1 MPAHRILLFILLLFL
16 SFKAYSQAIV
26 SSEFLRSAEGVV
38 KVRIIEEKSDA
49 PIPYASVYLTAKN
62 DTLITNFTLT
72 DTTGLAT
79 INKVVRGTYRL
90 TVEMLGYKTY
100 NGEHYF
106 TKEVEDLGVI
116 RLPEDI
122 ELLDAAR
129 VTAIGNPIEVKQDTI
144 IFNASSFQMGQ
155 NQMLEDLLR
164 RMPGMEVGTDGSV
177 RYNGETIKKITV
189 GGKTFFFDDPKIAL
203 RNLPAKIVDKVK
215 IIDKVS
221 DTEQFTGVAT
231 DREKVMDLDLKQE
244 FKQGWF
250 GNARAGAGATLGG
263 QKNDLNDHR
272 GLLYSGNLL
281 LSGYSET
288 DQLTLIGNVYN
299 APLRGNGD
307 AIISVVYDNDDGNA
321 TSTLASG
328 GLVSDAQAGV
338 NYNTVRIKGMDVTGM
353 ARYDH
358 SFRDSRSRSE
368 RTTFASDGGPD
379 ILSHSE
385 GVLFD
390 RKDDIK
396 VNLEL
401 KNTNRKKIL
410 FQLSPVVRYNR
421 SRTDQTSES
430 RSEAEETVGNSF
442 LNSAV
447 SSSSGESKQLRH
459 EASLA
464 FGLRNL
470 GNSRRN
476 VTLRASY
483 NYTDYDAASRDSS
496 VTRFSSEA
504 TPLVKD
510 LRYDTD
516 NRNFGSSVGI
526 TYVEPLAK
534 RWVLSTALTG
544 NWTRRDNRKDA
555 FDMPTGLRSEAYS
568 TALQS
573 RYDYYTG
580 SIQFQYRKGQTS
592 LQFGARV
599 QDTYHETHSLSRG
612 VETVTGLD
620 EWIFDWSPYLNFRH
634 AKGLYHLTASYR
646 GSTIRPSAANLLP
659 TLDISVPTRLRVG
672 NIYLKPSSSHISTFD
687 VSWNNPKSQA
697 NVYAM
702 GNARLIAR
710 QNVPASWFDEAGVQY
725 SIPVN
730 AQTPGV
736 EGSVYSNF
744 SFPLSADKRLRLGG
758 NLNFR
763 FGRAVSYQ
771 NVRRMEGFDLENFD
785 YTAFMDAFWG
795 DSQGSR
801 FYSGASGF
809 QESVIRSADISP
821 SLSLNYRGDHI
832 SVTFSGGTA
841 YSGSH
846 YSLDPSA
853 DTHTWSSRLN
863 GFVGWTTSGGLELA
877 SRCSYHFFAGFPEGF
892 NDPYVSWDAYLAKS
906 IKQFVIEL
914 HLNDILNSTRD
925 TRHIA
930 TGNYVEDIQR
940 NQLGRHAFLTLKWNF
955 GKLNE
960 TCNAKAN
967 QAVMDMLY

>member
-1 MPAHRILLFILLLFL
+1 MRTYCLFALLFL
-16 SFKAYSQAIV
+16 TAAPAIAQVYV
-26 SSEFLRSAEGVV
+26 SSEFLRSAEGSVQ
-38 KVRIIEEKSDA
+38 VRVLEQKSDA

-79 INKVVRGTYRL
+79 LKKVARGTYRL
-90 TVEMLGYKTY
+90 TVEMLGYRTY
-100 NGEHYF
+100 NAEQYF
-106 TKEVEDLGVI
+106 TKELEDLGVI

-164 RMPGMEVGTDGSV
+164 RMPGMEVGADGSV

-250 GNARAGAGATLGG
+250 GNARAGAGSTLSG
-263 QKNDLNDHR
+263 QNDDLNDRR

-288 DQLTLIGNVYN
+288 DQLTLIGNAYN

-307 AIISVVYDNDDGNA
+307 AVISVVYDDDDGNA
-321 TSTLASG
+321 ASTSSD

-338 NYNTVRIKGMDVTGM
+338 NYNTTRMKGLDVTGM

-368 RTTFASDGGPD
+368 RTSFVTEGPD
-379 ILSHSE
+379 LLSHNESI
-385 GVLFD
+385 LFD

-401 KNTNRKKIL
+401 KNTDRKKIL
-410 FQLSPVVRYNR
+410 FQFSPVVRYDRRR
-421 SRTDQTSES
+421 SDQTAES
-430 RSEAEETVGNSF
+430 RSETEQPAGNAF
-442 LNSAV
+442 VNSAA
-447 SSSSGESKQLRH
+447 SANSAESKRLRH
-459 EASLA
+459 EADLT

-470 GNSRRN
+470 GDSRRN

-483 NYTDYDAASRDSS
+483 SATDYDAASRDSS
-496 VTRFSSEA
+496 VTRFASAAS
-504 TPLVKD
+504 PLVND
-510 LRYDTD
+510 LRYDTG
-516 NRNFGSSVGI
+516 NRSFSSSAGL

-534 RWVLSTALTG
+534 RWVLSTAVTG

-555 FDMPTGLRSEAYS
+555 FDMSTGLRSEAYS

-580 SIQFQYRKGQTS
+580 SLQFQYRKGQTS
-592 LQFGARV
+592 LQIGARV
-599 QDTYHETHSLSRG
+599 QETCHETRSFSRG
-612 VETVTGLD
+612 VETVTGQD
-620 EWIFDWSPYLNFRH
+620 EWLFDWSPYLNFRH
-634 AKGLYHLTASYR
+634 NKGQFRFSASYR
-646 GSTIRPSAANLLP
+646 GSTIRPSAENLLP
-659 TLDISVPTRLRVG
+659 TLDISVPTRLRTG
-672 NIYLKPSSSHISTFD
+672 NIYLKPSASHISTFD

-697 NVYAM
+697 NFSVM
-702 GNARLIAR
+702 GNARIIAR
-710 QNVPASWFDEAGVQY
+710 QNVTASWFDASGVQY

-730 AQTPGV
+730 ARKPGV
-736 EGSVYSNF
+736 GTTVYAYIG
-744 SFPLSADKRLRLGG
+744 FPLSADKRLRMGG
-758 NLNFR
+758 NLNASLVR
-763 FGRAVSYQ
+763 SVSYQ
-771 NVRRMEGFDLENFD
+771 NVRRIEGFDPDGFD
-785 YTAFMDAFWG
+785 YAAFMAGFWG
-795 DSQGSR
+795 DSWGSR

-809 QESVIRSADISP
+809 EESITRSLNIAP
-821 SLSLNYRGDHI
+821 YLSLSYRGEHI
-832 SVTFSGGTA
+832 SATLSGGTA
-841 YSGSH
+841 YSGSR
-846 YSLDPSA
+846 YSLDPAA
-853 DTHTWSSRLN
+853 DTRAWSSRVN
-863 GFVGWTTSGGLELA
+863 GYVGWTTSGGLELA

-892 NDPYVSWDAYLAKS
+892 NEPYVSWDAYLAKS
-906 IKQFVIEL
+906 IKQFVVEL
-914 HLNDILNSTRD
+914 HVNDILGSTRT

-930 TGNYVEDIQR
+930 TANYVEDSQR

-955 GKLNE
+955 GRLNE
-960 TCNAKAN
+960 TRNAKAN
-967 QAVMDMLY
+967 NVVWQMMY

>member
-1 MPAHRILLFILLLFL
+1 MVANPAVAQI
-16 SFKAYSQAIV
+16 YV

-79 INKVVRGTYRL
+79 IKKVARGTYRL

-106 TKEVEDLGVI
+106 TKEEEDLGVI

-164 RMPGMEVGTDGSV
+164 RMPGMEVGADGSV

-250 GNARAGAGATLGG
+250 GNVRAGAGATLGEHE
-263 QKNDLNDHR
+263 NDLNDHR

-379 ILSHSE
+379 FLSHSE

-410 FQLSPVVRYNR
+410 FQFSPVVRYNR
-421 SRTDQTSES
+421 SRTDQNSES
-430 RSEAEETVGNSF
+430 RSEAEETVGNVF

-447 SSSSGESKQLRH
+447 SASSGESKQLRH

-496 VTRFSSEA
+496 VTRFASEA

-516 NRNFGSSVGI
+516 NRNFGSSVGV

-592 LQFGARV
+592 LQLGARV
-599 QDTYHETHSLSRG
+599 QETYHETHSLSRG
-612 VETVTGLD
+612 VEMVTGLD
-620 EWIFDWSPYLNFRH
+620 EWLFDWSPYLNFRH
-634 AKGLYHLTASYR
+634 AKGQYNLTASYR

-659 TLDISVPTRLRVG
+659 ALDISVPTRLRVG

-697 NVYAM
+697 NVYVM

-710 QNVPASWFDEAGVQY
+710 QSVPASWFDEAGVNY

-730 AQTPGV
+730 AQKPGI
-736 EGSVYSNF
+736 EGSIYSNF
-744 SFPLSADKRLRLGG
+744 SLPLSADKRLRLGG

-809 QESVIRSADISP
+809 RESVTRSADISP

-841 YSGSH
+841 YSGSR
-846 YSLDPSA
+846 YSLDPTA
-853 DTHTWSSRLN
+853 DTHTWSSRVN
-863 GFVGWTTSGGLELA
+863 SFIGWTTSGGLELA

-940 NQLGRHAFLTLKWNF
+940 NQLGRHAFITLKWNF

-960 TCNAKAN
+960 TRNAKAN
-967 QAVMDMLY
+967 DVVWQMMY